1 MGFDDPPAPAAAS
14 EVMSARRGF
23 LRWRSPWP
31 WVVGAVV
38 AAAITVAAI
47 VLLSSGTTVGTG
59 SARSGPYALPGPF
72 AAGVTT
78 LNLPGGPVEVWYP
91 IDHRSAVGVARSGY
105 DLRDWL
111 PPALA
116 ARVPK
121 GLGSI
126 TTDAYR
132 NVPAAKGGPFPLVLF
147 AAGLYSYRDQSTFLT
162 SWLASW
168 GFVVAAPE
176 FTAHDLTAFFTDL
189 GGMAPAGPSDYQVLA
204 DTENRVLQDSGAG
217 TGLLANLVR
226 PGRVGIVGH
235 SLGGLDAIQYAGRPD
250 VAVYVSLAGGSSPP
264 PPDMPAKPSL
274 FMTGSADRDVKP
286 AWVKA
291 TYDAAPP
298 PKKFVSLPTAGHLAF
313 TDLCLINRGHGGV
326 AAIGAALDLKLTP
339 GAPLVGLAVDGCG
352 PGNLAASTGFAVIR
366 QDVTAEL
373 KTYLLAGH

>member
-1 MGFDDPPAPAAAS
+1 AA
-14 EVMSARRGF
+14 
-23 LRWRSPWP
+23 
-31 WVVGAVV
+31 V

-47 VLLSSGTTVGTG
+47 VIPSSGTTAGPG
-59 SARSGPYALPGPF
+59 GAPPGPYALPGPF

-78 LNLPGGPVEVWYP
+78 LSLPGGPVEVWYP
-91 IDHRSAVGVARSGY
+91 IDRATAKGSARAGY

-111 PPALA
+111 PAALA

-121 GLGSI
+121 GMGSFI
-126 TTDAYR
+126 TDAYR
-132 NVPAAKGGPFPLVLF
+132 DLPAAKGGPFPLVLF
-147 AAGLYSYRDQSTFLT
+147 AAGLYSYRDQSSFLT

-168 GFVVAAPE
+168 GFVVASPE

-189 GGMAPAGPSDYQVLA
+189 GGSAPVGPSDYQVLL
-204 DTENRVLQDSGAG
+204 DTENLVVQDSAAG

-226 PGRVGIVGH
+226 PGMVGIVGH

-264 PPDMPAKPSL
+264 PLDLPAKPSL

-291 TYDAAPP
+291 TYAAAPP
-298 PKKFVSLPTAGHLAF
+298 PKEFVSLPTAGHLAF
-313 TDLCLINRGHGGV
+313 TDLCLINRAHGGV
-326 AAIGAALDLKLTP
+326 AAIGAALDMKLPP

-373 KTYLLAGH
+373 KTFLSAGH

>member
-1 MGFDDPPAPAAAS
+1 
-14 EVMSARRGF
+14 MSSRRGF
-23 LRWRSPWP
+23 LGHRSAWL

-38 AAAITVAAI
+38 VAGAVTLAAI
-47 VLLSSGTTVGTG
+47 VIPSSGNTAGTG
-59 SARSGPYALPGPF
+59 GAPPGAYALPGPF

-78 LNLPGGPVEVWYP
+78 LSLPGGPVEVWYP
-91 IDHRSAVGVARSGY
+91 IDHGTATASARAGY

-121 GLGSI
+121 GSGFF

-132 NVPAAKGGPFPLVLF
+132 DVPASQGGPFPLVLF
-147 AAGLYSYRDQSTFLT
+147 AAGLYSFRDQSTFLT

-168 GFVVAAPE
+168 GFVVASPE
-176 FTAHDLTAFFTDL
+176 FTAHDLTEFYTDL
-189 GGMAPAGPSDYQVLA
+189 GGPVSAGPSDYQVLS
-204 DTENRVLQDSGAG
+204 DTENLVLQDGAAG
-217 TGLLANLVR
+217 TGLLGNLVR

-274 FMTGSADRDVKP
+274 FMTGSEDQDVKP

-326 AAIGAALDLKLTP
+326 AAIGAALDMKLPP

-352 PGNLAASTGFAVIR
+352 PGNLAVSTGFAVIR

-373 KTYLLAGH
+373 RTYLSAGH